1 MEISELKKNALR
13 EIAAATDAKT
23 LESVRVKYL
32 GRANGELVK
41 VLRGLKD
48 LSDEEK
54 RRVGPAAN
62 ALRHEL
68 DVAFDARLKAISDSR
83 LATRSSLDVTA
94 PGKKVPLGHLHP
106 LTLTEQKIKDIFA
119 GLNFSIVEGPEVE
132 TEHYNFDAL
141 NIPPNHP
148 ARDMWDTFWLK
159 PRTHADG
166 TRTNAKNS
174 ARSAFSQ
181 RRSALLRT
189 HTSPMQVRY
198 METHEP
204 PFQIIVPGRVF
215 RFEAIDASHEINF
228 HQVEGLMVGERI
240 SLANFKYLILE
251 FCKKFF
257 GADVKLRFRP
267 SYFPFVEPG
276 LEVDIRFE
284 HRIADYADQS
294 RTMRTEI
301 GQSQRGL
308 QKSAKSDWLEVMGA
322 GMVHPKVFDA
332 VKYNPKFVKG
342 FAFGLGLE
350 RFAMIKYNIP
360 DIRMFYENDM
370 RFLRQF

>member
-1 MEISELKKNALR
+1 MDVLELKKHALH
-13 EIAAATDAKT
+13 EVAEAKDAKT
-23 LESVRVKYL
+23 LERARVKYL
-32 GRANGELVK
+32 GREKGELTK
-41 VLRGLKD
+41 ILRGLKD
-48 LSDEEK
+48 LPEAEK

-62 ALRHEL
+62 ALRNEL
-68 DVAFDARLKAISDSR
+68 EAALDAKLSELTAN
-83 LATRSSLDVTA
+83 RSTLNAGVDVTM
-94 PGKKVPLGHLHP
+94 PGKKIALGHLHP
-106 LTLTEQKIKDIFA
+106 LTLTENSIREIFA
-119 GLNFSIVEGPEVE
+119 GLNFAVVEGPEVE

-148 ARDMWDTFWLK
+148 ARDMWDTFWLRQNEVK
-159 PRTHADG
+159 SESEKGKIKER
-166 TRTNAKNS
+166 
-174 ARSAFSQ
+174 
-181 RRSALLRT
+181 LLRT
-189 HTSPMQVRY
+189 HTSPVQIRY

-228 HQVEGLMVGERI
+228 HQVEGLMVGENV
-240 SLANFKYLILE
+240 SLANFKYLILH

-257 GADVKLRFRP
+257 GTDVKLRFRP

-276 LEVDIRFE
+276 LEVDI
-284 HRIADYADQS
+284 Q
-294 RTMRTEI
+294 
-301 GQSQRGL
+301 L
-308 QKSAKSDWLEVMGA
+308 QKGPWKGKWLEVMGA

-370 RFLRQF
+370 RFLKQF